1 MAIFKT
7 LGRNDSVA
15 TKTNLYE
22 QIPVTGT
29 IISGTYGTFPSE
41 SNIKYFSS
49 GDHID
54 VYDYPYASSSANF
67 MFSLTAGQSAD
78 TGGTAAETQ
87 LALKNN
93 IYRLFAQ
100 QYVGYDSNQNV
111 IPFNVSGVLNPA
123 NTWDPDKVS
132 NCVFMD
138 FSRVLMKDEIQKGT
152 FEITIGQDAYATP
165 FATTE
170 TFTDSYAVAT
180 NPATYRSNS
189 PMGDYAFLVTEAQAT
204 AYATAG
210 TAPSSSSYGFVF
222 YQAGLVVLFN
232 SSDVFGNE
240 LTSGSSYATTTA
252 LTPQQA
258 AVSSSIN
265 DITNGVRAHIQN
277 VQFNNSTE
285 LNSTVYFCR
294 ANNNEFNYSSNPS
307 FTSASQIVV
316 KSSPSDRS
324 TTYITSV
331 GLYSADNQLLAVG
344 KLSEPIKKT
353 SASEFTLRV
362 RLDY

>member
-1 MAIFKT
+1 MTIYKN
-7 LGRNDSVA
+7 LGSDDSS
-15 TKTNLYE
+15 TTRTNLHE
-22 QIPVTGT
+22 QIPITGT

-67 MFSLTAGQSAD
+67 IFSMTAGQSAD
-78 TGGTAAETQ
+78 TTGTAATTQ

-100 QYVGYDSNQNV
+100 QYVGYDVDQNV
-111 IPFNVSGVLNPA
+111 VPFNVSGVLNPT

-152 FEITIGQDAYATP
+152 FEITIGQDTYATP
-165 FATTE
+165 FAVTE
-170 TFTDSYAVAT
+170 TFTDSYVVAT

-189 PMGDYAFLVTEAQAT
+189 PMGDYAFLAT
-204 AYATAG
+204 TADAATYASAG
-210 TAPSSSSYGFVF
+210 TAPTETNYGFVF

-232 SSDVFGNE
+232 SSDVFGINE
-240 LTSGSSYATTTA
+240 LVSGVPTG
-252 LTPQQA
+252 PQDA

-265 DITNGVRAHIQN
+265 DIVNGVRHRIQN
-277 VQFNNSTE
+277 VQLNNTTE
-285 LNSTVYFCR
+285 LNSTFYYCR
-294 ANNNEFNYSSNPS
+294 LTHREFNYSSNPS
-307 FTSASQIVV
+307 YVSGGQIVV
-316 KSSPSDRS
+316 KNVPQDPPV
-324 TTYITSV
+324 TYITSV
-331 GLYSADNQLLAVG
+331 GLYSADNELLAVG
-344 KLSEPIKKT
+344 KLSEPLRKDKLN
-353 SASEFTLRV
+353 EFTLRM